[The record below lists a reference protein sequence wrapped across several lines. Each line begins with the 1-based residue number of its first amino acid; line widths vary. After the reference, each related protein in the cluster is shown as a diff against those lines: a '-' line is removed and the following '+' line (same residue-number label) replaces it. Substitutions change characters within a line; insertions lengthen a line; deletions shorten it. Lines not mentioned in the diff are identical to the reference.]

1 MAKIAG
7 IHNFQTA
14 HASYWVSSNFTA
26 SSTVPI
32 NYDSK
37 EYDVENCVTTSATAW
52 KYTAKYAGVYEVEAF
67 TYGTTS
73 CNFLVYK
80 NGALYGQLNFNI
92 SSSNGNSCVLPVL
105 MAVGDY
111 IDVRPNMGSTC
122 TGGAINGGVNTN
134 KVAVKRIGF

>member
-73 CNFLVYK
+73 CNFLVYCTA
-80 NGALYGQLNFNI
+80 NLILTSPLQTGT
-92 SSSNGNSCVLPVL
+92 PVFCPSL
-105 MAVGDY
+105 WL
-111 IDVRPNMGSTC
+111 
-122 TGGAINGGVNTN
+122 
-134 KVAVKRIGF
+134 